1 MKSRIPSTKASPSDV
16 IELIKIVKEFTGNID
31 VMRKKIHE
39 YLLKKSRRGRRDEYN
54 SVYAICF
61 PTLKRL
67 DIIKGKGENVHLS
80 PDGEALIRTHEDKG
94 PLEYKKLFAKII
106 LRVDFEK
113 AHVLE
118 NLVNFNK
125 EHVSLEELVQYLQ
138 SKGIDTNEKDD
149 RLKKWLRFLK
159 FIEFIEEEDGKIR
172 INKFQINS
180 ILYGKKVINF
190 NKFLNVFLS
199 SYEKLQSKSRGS
211 KYIKIPD
218 LEKEVCLRLQDYNF
232 TTFDFRVSLK
242 RLRRRRIN
250 NNKILFSK
258 PGAREKGGIKIN
270 GIYYYYISIFNIGEE
285 K

>member
-1 MKSRIPSTKASPSDV
+1 MKSRIPSTKASPADI

-31 VMRKKIHE
+31 IMRKKIHE
-39 YLLKKSRRGRRDEYN
+39 YLLKKSRRGIRDEYN

-67 DIIKGKGENVHLS
+67 DLIKGKGATIHLS
-80 PDGEALIRTHEDKG
+80 PDAEALIRTYEDKG
-94 PLEYKKLFAKII
+94 TLGYKKLFAKII
-106 LRVDFEK
+106 LRIDLEK
-113 AHVLE
+113 AHVSE
-118 NLVNFNK
+118 NLRNFK
-125 EHVSLEELVQYLQ
+125 KDHVSLDEIAKYLK

-159 FIEFIEEEDGKIR
+159 FVNFIEEEDNKIR

-180 ILYGKKVINF
+180 IFCGKKAISF
-190 NKFLNVFLS
+190 NKFLNAFFT

-218 LEKEVCLRLQDYNF
+218 LEKEVCLKLQDYNF
-232 TTFDFRVSLK
+232 TTFDFRINLT
-242 RLRRRRIN
+242 RLRRKMIDN
-250 NNKILFSK
+250 KKILFSK
-258 PGAREKGGIKIN
+258 PGAREKDGIKIN